1 MRWYD
6 YVTCYLFADVITAGL
21 FSGNWVVLGAG
32 VLGYDVY
39 ESYRK
44 SSKTK

>member
-1 MRWYD
+1 MRWSD
-6 YVTCYLFADVITAGL
+6 YATWYFFADILTAGL
-21 FSGNWVVLGAG
+21 FSGNWLVLGAG

-39 ESYRK
+39 ESFRK

>member
-6 YVTCYLFADVITAGL
+6 YVICFLFADIIAASL